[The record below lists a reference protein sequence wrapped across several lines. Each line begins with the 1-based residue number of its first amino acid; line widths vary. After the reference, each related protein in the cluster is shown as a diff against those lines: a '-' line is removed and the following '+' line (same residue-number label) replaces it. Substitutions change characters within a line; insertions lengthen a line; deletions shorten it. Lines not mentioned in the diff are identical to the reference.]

1 MILRAISY
9 NSLLAK
15 KLVCILHRTTEL
27 RQSFQAL
34 NVFSISKCK
43 KEGTRE
49 LHFNLKKAGGIGLTT
64 PSPPPHVVFPKMCF
78 LERESETPFFVT
90 FNIIISLSFL
100 KILLRFLKSF
110 RRFFLSIL
118 NIFIDFLDFSHFLVA
133 KKLMT
138 SAYNRWCQHFVT
150 FNSL

>member
-15 KLVCILHRTTEL
+15 KLVWILHRTTEL

-64 PSPPPHVVFPKMCF
+64 PAPPPCSFSKNVFPR
-78 LERESETPFFVT
+78 ERVKPHFFVT